1 MLYEGGDHR
10 VPLAGDNGRQFMLAD
25 APDAEQEFGFWAQ
38 VYGP

>member
-10 VPLAGDNGRQFMLAD
+10 VPLAGDNGRPFMLAD